1 MNDSPSHPPS
11 PHPINN
17 SLFRFQTIRRVLL
30 LLAIPHFFLL
40 MCYSLPKRFLRTDR
54 NRDVL
59 AYYLV
64 SERIQKGE
72 PVYRQLPEVGPHTPS
87 TPFYL
92 YPPVLSSILAI
103 MPPTTFVKFAQV
115 WTVLLYAV
123 FWIYA
128 ACLTRLAVGRVTLSG
143 ILIAG
148 LVLTCFPG
156 THIALSYGQ
165 VDPFLWVLFGLAL
178 AVPALRGAGLMAI
191 ALVKPWAIWPLIWTF
206 REGKRVWI
214 GALLI
219 AVGGAGVGMFVIGP
233 TKFYTEC
240 YIWIRDVLPS
250 VGQGTWSAGSEGSW
264 SLSFAVLRA
273 IKALQL
279 WVYQGGVLPFWAR
292 AWLTFSASAAPL
304 LVGWLLRRR
313 PMALQLSA
321 MGCAAVLFAPICWT
335 SYLPL
340 LLSLFAVLIGQ
351 TLASPEKMLNE

>member
-1 MNDSPSHPPS
+1 
-11 PHPINN
+11 
-17 SLFRFQTIRRVLL
+17 
-30 LLAIPHFFLL
+30 
-40 MCYSLPKRFLRTDR
+40 
-54 NRDVL
+54 
-59 AYYLV
+59 
-64 SERIQKGE
+64 
-72 PVYRQLPEVGPHTPS
+72 
-87 TPFYL
+87 
-92 YPPVLSSILAI
+92 
-103 MPPTTFVKFAQV
+103 MPPTSFVKFAQI

-128 ACLTRLAVGRVTLSG
+128 ACLTRLAVGRATLSG
-143 ILIAG
+143 ILVSG

-156 THIALSYGQ
+156 THIALSFGQ
-165 VDPFLWVLFGLAL
+165 LDPFLWALFGLAL
-178 AVPALRGAGLMAI
+178 AVPAIRGAGLMAI

-214 GALLI
+214 GALLV
-219 AVGGAGVGMFVIGP
+219 AVGGAGVGMFVLGP

-240 YIWIRDVLPS
+240 YIWIQDVLPS
-250 VGQGTWSAGSEGSW
+250 LGQGTWTAGSKGSW

-279 WVYQGGVLPFWAR
+279 WSYEGGVLPFWAR

-321 MGCAAVLFAPICWT
+321 MGCAAVLFAPTCWT

-340 LLSLFAVLIGQ
+340 MLSLFAVLIGQ
-351 TLASPEKMLNE
+351 ALASPEKMLNE

>member
-1 MNDSPSHPPS
+1 
-11 PHPINN
+11 
-17 SLFRFQTIRRVLL
+17 LL
-30 LLAIPHFFLL
+30 LLAIFHFFLL

-64 SERIQKGE
+64 SERIQRGE
-72 PVYRQLPEVGPHTPS
+72 PVYWPLPEVGPHNPS
-87 TPFYL
+87 IPFYL
-92 YPPVLSSILAI
+92 YPPVLCSILAI
-103 MPPTTFVKFAQV
+103 MPPTSFVKFAQV

-128 ACLTRLAVGRVTLSG
+128 ACLARLAVGRITMSG
-143 ILIAG
+143 ILVAG

-165 VDPFLWVLFGLAL
+165 LDPFLWALFGLAL
-178 AVPALRGAGLMAI
+178 TVPALRGAGLMAI
-191 ALVKPWAIWPLIWTF
+191 ALVKPWAIWPLIWTL
-206 REGKRVWI
+206 REGKKVWI
-214 GALLI
+214 GALLVAI
-219 AVGGAGVGMFVIGP
+219 GGAGLGMYVLGP
-233 TKFYTEC
+233 TKFYAEC

-250 VGQGTWSAGSEGSW
+250 LGQGTWKAGPKGSW

-279 WVYQGGVLPFWAR
+279 WAYQGGVLPFWAR

-304 LVGWLLRRR
+304 LVGWLLHRR
-313 PMALQLSA
+313 PMALQVSA
-321 MGCAAVLFAPICWT
+321 MGCAAVLFAPTCWT

-340 LLSLFAVLIGQ
+340 ILSLFAVLVGQ
-351 TLASPEKMLNE
+351 ALTPSQKVSGK

>member
-1 MNDSPSHPPS
+1 MNDFPSHSPSPRSHTD
-11 PHPINN
+11 

-30 LLAIPHFFLL
+30 LLAIFHFFLL
-40 MCYSLPKRFLRTDR
+40 MCYSLPKRFLRTDQ

-64 SERIQKGE
+64 SERIHKGK
-72 PVYRQLPEVGPHTPS
+72 PVYWPLPEVGPHKPS

-92 YPPVLSSILAI
+92 YPPVLCSIIAI
-103 MPPTTFVKFAQV
+103 MPPTSFVKFAQI
-115 WTVLLYAV
+115 WTVLLYAM

-128 ACLTRLAVGRVTLSG
+128 ACLTQLAIGQVTLSG
-143 ILIAG
+143 ILVAG
-148 LVLTCFPG
+148 AVLTCFPG

-165 VDPFLWVLFGLAL
+165 MDPFLWALFGLTL
-178 AVPALRGAGLMAI
+178 AVPVLRGAGLMAI
-191 ALVKPWAIWPLIWTF
+191 ALVKPWAIWPLIWTL
-206 REGKRVWI
+206 REGKRVWV
-214 GALLI
+214 GASLV

-233 TKFYTEC
+233 TEFYSEC

-250 VGQGTWSAGSEGSW
+250 LGQGTWTLGPKGSW

-273 IKALQL
+273 IKALHL
-279 WVYQGGVLPFWAR
+279 WAYEGGVLPFWAR

-313 PMALQLSA
+313 QMALQVSA
-321 MGCAAVLFAPICWT
+321 MGCAAVLFAPTCWT

-340 LLSLFAVLIGQ
+340 ILSLLAVLIGQ
-351 TLASPEKMLNE
+351 ALASSKRVSSE

>member
-11 PHPINN
+11 PHPNTN

-30 LLAIPHFFLL
+30 LLAIFHFFLL

-72 PVYRQLPEVGPHTPS
+72 PVYWPLPEVGPHKPS

-103 MPPTTFVKFAQV
+103 MPPTSFVKFAQV

-128 ACLTRLAVGRVTLSG
+128 ACLTRLALGRATLSG
-143 ILIAG
+143 TLVAG

-156 THIALSYGQ
+156 THIALSFGQ
-165 VDPFLWVLFGLAL
+165 LDPFLWALFGLAL
-178 AVPALRGAGLMAI
+178 AVPAIRGAGLMAI
-191 ALVKPWAIWPLIWTF
+191 ALVKPWAI
-206 REGKRVWI
+206 
-214 GALLI
+214 
-219 AVGGAGVGMFVIGP
+219 
-233 TKFYTEC
+233 
-240 YIWIRDVLPS
+240 
-250 VGQGTWSAGSEGSW
+250 
-264 SLSFAVLRA
+264 
-273 IKALQL
+273 KALQL
-279 WVYQGGVLPFWAR
+279 WAYQGGVLPFWAR

-313 PMALQLSA
+313 SMALQISA

-340 LLSLFAVLIGQ
+340 TLSLFAVLIGQ
-351 TLASPEKMLNE
+351 RLAYPEKI

>member
-1 MNDSPSHPPS
+1 MNDSSGHPPS
-11 PHPINN
+11 PHPHAN
-17 SLFRFQTIRRVLL
+17 SLFRFQTIKRILL
-30 LLAIPHFFLL
+30 LIAVFHFFLL
-40 MCYSLPKRFLRTDR
+40 MCYSLPKRLLRTDQ

-72 PVYRQLPEVGPHTPS
+72 PVYGPLPKAGPHKPS

-103 MPPTTFVKFAQV
+103 MPPTSFVKFAQI
-115 WTVLLYAV
+115 WTFLLYAA
-123 FWIYA
+123 FWICA
-128 ACLTRLAVGRVTLSG
+128 VCLTRLAVGRVTFSG
-143 ILIAG
+143 TLIAG
-148 LVLTCFPG
+148 LALTCFPG

-165 VDPFLWVLFGLAL
+165 VDPFLWALFGLAL

-191 ALVKPWAIWPLIWTF
+191 ALVKPWAIWPLIWAF

-214 GALLI
+214 GALLV
-219 AVGGAGVGMFVIGP
+219 AVGGAGVGMFVLGP
-233 TKFYTEC
+233 TTFYTEC

-250 VGQGTWSAGSEGSW
+250 LGQGTWTAGSKGSW

-279 WVYQGGVLPFWAR
+279 WAYQGGVLPFWAR

-304 LVGWLLRRR
+304 LVGWLLRRQ
-313 PMALQLSA
+313 PMALQISA
-321 MGCAAVLFAPICWT
+321 MGCAAVLFSPTCWT

-340 LLSLFAVLIGQ
+340 ILSLFAVLIGQ
-351 TLASPEKMLNE
+351 ALASPEKMLNQ